1 MLKGLFTAVLLCA
14 SYGLVYLAYG
24 KKGIAYTA
32 ETSGSRKLIF
42 TSVVVALGT
51 LFWGMALL
59 FWIEGIA
66 NKDLL
71 MCKIATF
78 ALPVLYL
85 LWVVF
90 TRQRV
95 KAEMEASEQEE
106 AVIQQEQEKY
116 AKREEEARI
125 KWEQSK
131 QAERENPPERIKVV
145 VDRSEET
152 LTCPNCKRAQRSD
165 RKSCYNCGAIFE
177 DETT

>member
-1 MLKGLFTAVLLCA
+1 MIKGLFFVVLLCA

-24 KKGIAYTA
+24 KKGIAYTT
-32 ETSGSRKLIF
+32 ETSGTRKLLIAA
-42 TSVVVALGT
+42 VVVALGT

-66 NKDLL
+66 KGDLL
-71 MCKIATF
+71 MCQIATF
-78 ALPVLYL
+78 ALPLLYA
-85 LWVVF
+85 LWAVF

-95 KAEMEASEQEE
+95 KAEIAASEQEE
-106 AVIQQEQEKY
+106 TVIRQEQERY

-152 LTCPNCKRAQRSD
+152 LNCPNCKRAQRSD

-177 DETT
+177 DQ